1 MLILK
6 RRHIYRFKPRI
17 CNISKYCWLE
27 VLRLTKSFSSSL
39 FLDMTDDFSPKLGL
53 TSHIVIVAV
62 TWYRLRYRTNQI
74 KSLFQTLSQKLKSK
88 GLFNKTHLLF
98 LSALFLYWRIPD
110 KRGFPLVSVCSR
122 NKLIQVGRSN
132 CQFYTYPPLLF
143 FWQFGLTS
151 CVNLFPH
158 VCHLKKTVTKFN
170 LHAYQ
175 IFLRFFL

>member
-98 LSALFLYWRIPD
+98 LSALFLLLSWVSSCRLLLSIKLSQRNSPRIRYS
-110 KRGFPLVSVCSR
+110 KLAIGLAVFWIHAIVFVCS
-122 NKLIQVGRSN
+122 V
-132 CQFYTYPPLLF
+132 
-143 FWQFGLTS
+143 
-151 CVNLFPH
+151 
-158 VCHLKKTVTKFN
+158 
-170 LHAYQ
+170 
-175 IFLRFFL
+175 